1 MKLQLT
7 SQEQS
12 LLLDAIFSRLR
23 QIDKLVEG
31 FEEPKLIQLYLND
44 KEMLIELQ
52 NKLEHQYETEA
63 I

>member
-7 SQEQS
+7 IQEQTV
-12 LLLDAIFSRLR
+12 LLDSIFSRIR

-44 KEMLIELQ
+44 KDMLVLLQ
-52 NKLEHQYETEA
+52 NKITNQYETESV
-63 I
+63 

>member
-44 KEMLIELQ
+44 KDMLLELQ
-52 NKLEHQYETEA
+52 SKIEHQYETEA
-63 I
+63 V